1 MRGEYLLSPLDD
13 ASHQG
18 DDLHLPLL
26 RHQVAVEEPA
36 TAGGGL
42 PLALE
47 VGALGQGQGLLQ
59 QDLQVHRWRA
69 SLGLG
74 EGHLEH
80 VSGIHLGK
88 RPSGIPGSL
97 ECRVM
102 LG

>member
-26 RHQVAVEEPA
+26 RHQVAVKEPA
-36 TAGGGL
+36 TAGGGPL
-42 PLALE
+42 LALE

-59 QDLQVHRWRA
+59 QGLQVHRCLAR
-69 SLGLG
+69 LGLG

-80 VSGIHLGK
+80 ASGIHLGK
-88 RPSGIPGSL
+88 RPSVYL
-97 ECRVM
+97 VV
-102 LG
+102 